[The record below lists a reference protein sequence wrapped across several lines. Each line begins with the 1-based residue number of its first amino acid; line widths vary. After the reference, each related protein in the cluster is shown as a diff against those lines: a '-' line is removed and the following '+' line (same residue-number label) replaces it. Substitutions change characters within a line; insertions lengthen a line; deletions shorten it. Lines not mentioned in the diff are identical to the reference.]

1 MKNAYG
7 ALVVHCPV
15 YNAVGN
21 EFGFNNYLGGRGVA
35 MSKFIEDDETCFES
49 GLYMCT
55 LCGLC
60 TLNCPV
66 AIPTNEIIENMRK
79 LSSDVGFYPRV
90 HEKIKD
96 NVSKNDSPY

>member
-1 MKNAYG
+1 MILAFIC
-7 ALVVHCPV
+7 V
-15 YNAVGN
+15 
-21 EFGFNNYLGGRGVA
+21 
-35 MSKFIEDDETCFES
+35 FIEDEETCYDS

-79 LSSDVGFYPRV
+79 LSAEVGFYPKA
-90 HEKIKD
+90 HGKIKE
-96 NVSKNDSPY
+96 NISNNDSPY